1 MPFWKSARPT
11 SLRYARA
18 RHRRWHGNNPV
29 TTTHTPSQN
38 TPSANDGGIDFP
50 LEGVR
55 VLDLSRVFAG
65 PLCGQVL
72 ADFGAE
78 VIKVEHPGRGD
89 DTRDWGMRI
98 GKTETTYYNSMNRNK
113 RSVTVDLQTPEG
125 LKIIH
130 ELLPQ
135 CDVVVHNFKTGG
147 AEKLGLGYEQLKA
160 IQPGLIYCAV
170 AGYDSSGPEAKR
182 PGYDLVIQGESGL
195 MALNGEANTPPLKFG
210 VAVVDL
216 MTGMYAAQAVLAALF
231 QRTRTG
237 KGRLIEM
244 ALYDCGVMITG
255 YYGLDA
261 MLLGHDPQRYG
272 NAHPS
277 IVPYGMF
284 EAADG
289 PLIVAVGNNNQF
301 DKFCRQ
307 VVMRPDIVEDPRY
320 ATNVER
326 AKNRLTLLPVM
337 KELFTSFP
345 RDVLLQRM
353 TAAGI
358 PCGKVA
364 GLHEALTSERTRRG
378 GLLQEMPHPVAG
390 TTHVFA
396 PPYRLDGQRLPIR
409 NAPPTLGEGT
419 KEVLQQLLQLS
430 EQELQALRDKGVLTL
445 PQA

>member
-1 MPFWKSARPT
+1 MTSTTPT
-11 SLRYARA
+11 PALPE
-18 RHRRWHGNNPV
+18 GM
-29 TTTHTPSQN
+29 
-38 TPSANDGGIDFP
+38 DFP

-72 ADFGAE
+72 ADFGAD

-113 RSVTVDLQTPEG
+113 RSITVDLQTPEG
-125 LKIIH
+125 VKIIRD
-130 ELLPQ
+130 LLPQ
-135 CDVVVHNFKTGG
+135 CDVVVQNFKTGG

-160 IQPGLIYCAV
+160 IKPDLIYCSV

-182 PGYDLVIQGESGL
+182 PGYDLVIQGEAGL
-195 MALNGEANTPPLKFG
+195 MAINGEASQPPLKFG
-210 VAVVDL
+210 VAAVDM

-231 QRTRTG
+231 RRERTG
-237 KGRLIEM
+237 KGRHIEM
-244 ALYDCGVMITG
+244 ALYDCGLMITG

-284 EAADG
+284 EAQDG
-289 PLIVAVGNNNQF
+289 PLIIAVGNNSQF

-307 VVMRPDIVEDPRY
+307 VVMRPDIVEDPRF

-326 AKNRLTLLPVM
+326 ARNRLTLLPEM
-337 KELFTSFP
+337 KALIASFP
-345 RDVLLQRM
+345 RDVLLERL

-358 PCGKVA
+358 PCGRVA

-409 NAPPTLGEGT
+409 NAPPTLGAAT
-419 KEVLQQLLQLS
+419 REVLQQLLQLP
-430 EQELQALRDKGVLTL
+430 EAELQALRDKGVLTL
-445 PQA
+445 PDPQQH

>member
-1 MPFWKSARPT
+1 MT
-11 SLRYARA
+11 S
-18 RHRRWHGNNPV
+18 
-29 TTTHTPSQN
+29 TTPTPSL
-38 TPSANDGGIDFP
+38 PEGMDFP

-72 ADFGAE
+72 ADFGAD

-113 RSVTVDLQTPEG
+113 RSITLDLQTPEG
-125 LKIIH
+125 VKIVH
-130 ELLPQ
+130 DLLPQ
-135 CDVVVHNFKTGG
+135 FDVVIHNFKTGG

-160 IQPGLIYCAV
+160 IKPDLIYCSV

-182 PGYDLVIQGESGL
+182 PGYDLVIQGEAGL
-195 MALNGEANTPPLKFG
+195 MAINGEASQPPLKFG
-210 VAVVDL
+210 VAAVDM

-231 QRTRTG
+231 RRERTG
-237 KGRLIEM
+237 KGRHIEM
-244 ALYDCGVMITG
+244 ALYDCGLMITG

-284 EAADG
+284 EAQDG
-289 PLIVAVGNNNQF
+289 PLIIAVGNNSQF

-307 VVMRPDIVEDPRY
+307 VVMRPDIVEDPRF

-326 AKNRLTLLPVM
+326 ARNRLTLLPEM
-337 KELFTSFP
+337 KALIASFP
-345 RDVLLQRM
+345 RDVLLERL

-358 PCGKVA
+358 PCGRVA

-409 NAPPTLGEGT
+409 NAPPTLGAAT
-419 KEVLQQLLQLS
+419 REVLQQLLQLP
-430 EQELQALRDKGVLTL
+430 EAELQALRDKGVLTL
-445 PQA
+445 PDPQQH

>member
-1 MPFWKSARPT
+1 MTSTTPT
-11 SLRYARA
+11 SPLPE
-18 RHRRWHGNNPV
+18 GM
-29 TTTHTPSQN
+29 
-38 TPSANDGGIDFP
+38 DFP

-72 ADFGAE
+72 ADFGAD

-113 RSVTVDLQTPEG
+113 RSITVDLQTPEG
-125 LKIIH
+125 VKIIRD
-130 ELLPQ
+130 LLPQ
-135 CDVVVHNFKTGG
+135 CDVVVQNFKTGG

-160 IQPGLIYCAV
+160 LKPDLIYCSV

-182 PGYDLVIQGESGL
+182 PGYDLVIQGEAGL
-195 MALNGEANTPPLKFG
+195 MALNGEASQPPLKFG
-210 VAVVDL
+210 VAAVDM

-231 QRTRTG
+231 RRTKTG
-237 KGRLIEM
+237 QGRHIEM
-244 ALYDCGVMITG
+244 ALYDCGLMITG

-284 EAADG
+284 EAQDG
-289 PLIVAVGNNNQF
+289 PLIIAVGNNSQF

-326 AKNRLTLLPVM
+326 ARNRLTLLPEM
-337 KELFTSFP
+337 KALIASFP
-345 RDVLLQRM
+345 RDVLLERLA
-353 TAAGI
+353 AAGI
-358 PCGKVA
+358 PCGRVA

-409 NAPPTLGEGT
+409 NAPPTLGAAT
-419 KEVLQQLLQLS
+419 REVLQQLLQLP
-430 EQELQALRDKGVLTL
+430 EAELEALRDKGVLTL
-445 PQA
+445 PPLP

>member
-1 MPFWKSARPT
+1 M
-11 SLRYARA
+11 
-18 RHRRWHGNNPV
+18 
-29 TTTHTPSQN
+29 TTTTTTTPT
-38 TPSANDGGIDFP
+38 TPPDGMDFP
-50 LEGVR
+50 LQGVR

-65 PLCGQVL
+65 PLCGMVL

-125 LKIIH
+125 VKIIH
-130 ELLPQ
+130 DLLPQ
-135 CDVVVHNFKTGG
+135 CDVVVQNFKTGG

-160 IQPGLIYCAV
+160 IKPDLIYCSV

-237 KGRLIEM
+237 KGRHIEM
-244 ALYDCGVMITG
+244 ALYDCGLMITG

-277 IVPYGMF
+277 IVPYGMYD
-284 EAADG
+284 AADG
-289 PLIVAVGNNNQF
+289 PLIIAVGNNAQF

-307 VVMRPDIVEDPRY
+307 VIERPDIVEDPRF

-326 AKNRLTLLPVM
+326 AKNRLVLGPML
-337 KELFTSFP
+337 KELIAGFA

-378 GLLQEMPHPVAG
+378 GLLQELPHPVAG
-390 TTHVFA
+390 STHVFA

-419 KEVLQQLLQLS
+419 REVLQQLLQLS
-430 EQELQALRDKGVLTL
+430 EPELQALRDKGVLTL
-445 PQA
+445 PHI

>member
-1 MPFWKSARPT
+1 M
-11 SLRYARA
+11 
-18 RHRRWHGNNPV
+18 
-29 TTTHTPSQN
+29 TTTTTTTTPT
-38 TPSANDGGIDFP
+38 TPPDGMDFP
-50 LEGVR
+50 LQGVR

-65 PLCGQVL
+65 PLCGMVL

-113 RSVTVDLQTPEG
+113 RSIRVDLQTPEG
-125 LKIIH
+125 VKIIH
-130 ELLPQ
+130 DLLPQ
-135 CDVVVHNFKTGG
+135 CDVVVQNFKTGG

-160 IQPGLIYCAV
+160 IKPDLIYCSV

-237 KGRLIEM
+237 KGRHIEM
-244 ALYDCGVMITG
+244 ALYDCGLMITG

-277 IVPYGMF
+277 IVPYGMYD
-284 EAADG
+284 AADG
-289 PLIVAVGNNNQF
+289 PLIIAVGNNAQF

-307 VVMRPDIVEDPRY
+307 VIERPDIVEDPRF

-326 AKNRLTLLPVM
+326 AKNRLVLGPML
-337 KELFTSFP
+337 KELIAGFA

-378 GLLQEMPHPVAG
+378 GLLQELPHPVAG
-390 TTHVFA
+390 STHVFA

-419 KEVLQQLLQLS
+419 REVLQQLLQLS
-430 EQELQALRDKGVLTL
+430 EPELQALRDKGVLTL
-445 PQA
+445 PHI

>member
-1 MPFWKSARPT
+1 MASNAPT
-11 SLRYARA
+11 
-18 RHRRWHGNNPV
+18 H
-29 TTTHTPSQN
+29 
-38 TPSANDGGIDFP
+38 DIDFP
-50 LEGVR
+50 LDGVR

-72 ADFGAE
+72 ADLGAE

-113 RSVTVDLQTPEG
+113 RSITLDLQSPEG
-125 LKIIH
+125 LKIVH

-135 CDVVVHNFKTGG
+135 CDVVIHNFKTGG

-160 IQPGLIYCAV
+160 IKPDLIYCAV
-170 AGYDSSGPEAKR
+170 AGYDTSGPEAKR
-182 PGYDLVIQGESGL
+182 PGYDLVIQGETGL
-195 MALNGEANTPPLKFG
+195 MALNGEAGTPPLKFG

-216 MTGMYAAQAVLAALF
+216 MTGMYAGQAVLAALF
-231 QRTRTG
+231 QRSRTG
-237 KGRLIEM
+237 RGRLIEM
-244 ALYDCGVMITG
+244 ALYDCGLTITG

-261 MLLGHDPQRYG
+261 LKLGHDPERYG

-277 IVPYGMF
+277 IVPYGMY
-284 EAADG
+284 ESADG
-289 PLIVAVGNNNQF
+289 PLIIAVGNNAQF

-307 VVMRPDIVEDPRY
+307 VIERPDIVEDPRF
-320 ATNVER
+320 ATNVNR
-326 AKNRLTLLPVM
+326 AKHRLELGPML
-337 KELFTSFP
+337 KELIATFP
-345 RDVLLQRM
+345 RDLLLQRL

-378 GLLQEMPHPVAG
+378 RLVQDMPHPVVG
-390 TTHVFA
+390 TTPVFA

-409 NAPPTLGEGT
+409 SAPPTLGEGT
-419 KEVLQQLLQLS
+419 REVLTSLLAMS
-430 EQELQALRDKGVLTL
+430 DEQLQALKDKGVLTL
-445 PQA
+445 PQN

>member
-1 MPFWKSARPT
+1 M
-11 SLRYARA
+11 
-18 RHRRWHGNNPV
+18 
-29 TTTHTPSQN
+29 
-38 TPSANDGGIDFP
+38 
-50 LEGVR
+50 
-55 VLDLSRVFAG
+55 LDLSRVFAG

-135 CDVVVHNFKTGG
+135 CDVVIHNFKTGG

-160 IQPGLIYCAV
+160 LQPGLIYCAV

-182 PGYDLVIQGESGL
+182 PGYDLVIQGEAGL

-261 MLLGHDPQRYG
+261 MLLGPDPQRYG

-289 PLIVAVGNNNQF
+289 PLIVAVGNNSQF

-353 TAAGI
+353 TVAGI

-445 PQA
+445 PQG

>member
-1 MPFWKSARPT
+1 M
-11 SLRYARA
+11 
-18 RHRRWHGNNPV
+18 
-29 TTTHTPSQN
+29 TTTTTTTPT
-38 TPSANDGGIDFP
+38 TPPDGMDFP
-50 LEGVR
+50 LQGVR

-65 PLCGQVL
+65 PLCGMVL

-113 RSVTVDLQTPEG
+113 RSITVDLQTPEG
-125 LKIIH
+125 VKIIH
-130 ELLPQ
+130 DLLPQ
-135 CDVVVHNFKTGG
+135 CDVVVQNFKTGG

-160 IQPGLIYCAV
+160 IKPDLIYCSV

-237 KGRLIEM
+237 KGRHIEM
-244 ALYDCGVMITG
+244 ALYDCGLMITG

-277 IVPYGMF
+277 IVPYGMY

-289 PLIVAVGNNNQF
+289 PLIIAVGNNAQF

-307 VVMRPDIVEDPRY
+307 VIERPDIVEDPRF

-326 AKNRLTLLPVM
+326 AKNRLVLGPML
-337 KELFTSFP
+337 KELIAGFA

-378 GLLQEMPHPVAG
+378 GLLQELPHPVAG
-390 TTHVFA
+390 STHVFA

-419 KEVLQQLLQLS
+419 REVLQQLLQLS
-430 EQELQALRDKGVLTL
+430 EPELQALRDKGVLTL
-445 PQA
+445 PHI

>member
-1 MPFWKSARPT
+1 MPA
-11 SLRYARA
+11 
-18 RHRRWHGNNPV
+18 
-29 TTTHTPSQN
+29 THPAAAA
-38 TPSANDGGIDFP
+38 PPDDIDFP
-50 LEGVR
+50 LQGVR

-78 VIKVEHPGRGD
+78 VVKVEHPGRGD
-89 DTRDWGMRI
+89 DTRDWGLRI
-98 GKTETTYYNSMNRNK
+98 GQTETTYYNSMNRNK
-113 RSVTVDLQTPEG
+113 RSVTLDLQSPEG
-125 LKIIH
+125 AQIVH

-135 CDVVVHNFKTGG
+135 FDVVIHNFKTGG

-160 IQPGLIYCAV
+160 LKPDLIYCAV
-170 AGYDSSGPEAKR
+170 AGYDTSGPEAKR
-182 PGYDLVIQGESGL
+182 PGYDLVIQGEAGL
-195 MALNGEANTPPLKFG
+195 MAINGEAGQPPLKFG

-231 QRTRTG
+231 QRERTG
-237 KGRLIEM
+237 RGRLIEL
-244 ALYDCGVMITG
+244 ALYDCGLMVTG

-261 MLLGHDPQRYG
+261 MQLGRDPQRYG

-284 EAADG
+284 DAADG
-289 PLIVAVGNNNQF
+289 PLIIAVGNNAQF

-307 VVMRPDIVEDPRY
+307 VIGRPDIVEDPRF

-326 AKNRLTLLPVM
+326 AKNRL
-337 KELFTSFP
+337 ELAPMLTELIRSFS
-345 RDVLLQRM
+345 RDVLLERM
-353 TAAGI
+353 AACGI

-378 GLLQEMPHPVAG
+378 GLLQDMPHPVVG
-390 TTHVFA
+390 TTPVFA
-396 PPYRLDGQRLPIR
+396 PPYRLNGQRLPIR

-419 KEVLQQLLQLS
+419 REVLQRLLQMS
-430 EQELQALRDKGVLTL
+430 DEQLQGLQQRGVLTL
-445 PQA
+445 PEAPLPPA

>member
-1 MPFWKSARPT
+1 M
-11 SLRYARA
+11 
-18 RHRRWHGNNPV
+18 
-29 TTTHTPSQN
+29 TTTTTTTTPT
-38 TPSANDGGIDFP
+38 TPPDGMDFP
-50 LEGVR
+50 LQGVR

-65 PLCGQVL
+65 PLCGMVL

-113 RSVTVDLQTPEG
+113 RSITVDLQTPEG
-125 LKIIH
+125 VKIIH
-130 ELLPQ
+130 DLLPQ
-135 CDVVVHNFKTGG
+135 CDVVVQNFKTGG

-160 IQPGLIYCAV
+160 IKPDLIYCSV

-237 KGRLIEM
+237 KGRHIEM
-244 ALYDCGVMITG
+244 ALYDCGLMITG

-277 IVPYGMF
+277 IVPYGMYD
-284 EAADG
+284 AADG
-289 PLIVAVGNNNQF
+289 PLIIAVGNNAQF

-307 VVMRPDIVEDPRY
+307 VIERPDIVEDPRF

-326 AKNRLTLLPVM
+326 AKNRLVLGPML
-337 KELFTSFP
+337 KELIAGFA

-378 GLLQEMPHPVAG
+378 GLLQELPHPVAG
-390 TTHVFA
+390 STHVFA

-409 NAPPTLGEGT
+409 NAPPTLGAGT
-419 KEVLQQLLQLS
+419 REVLQQLLQLS
-430 EQELQALRDKGVLTL
+430 EPELQALRDKGVLTL
-445 PQA
+445 PHI

>member
-1 MPFWKSARPT
+1 MTAT
-11 SLRYARA
+11 E
-18 RHRRWHGNNPV
+18 
-29 TTTHTPSQN
+29 PSPG
-38 TPSANDGGIDFP
+38 TDFP

-113 RSVTVDLQTPEG
+113 RSITLDLQSPEG
-125 LKIIH
+125 LQIVH
-130 ELLPQ
+130 DLLPQ
-135 CDVVVHNFKTGG
+135 CDVVIHNFKTGG

-160 IQPGLIYCAV
+160 IRPDLVYCAV

-182 PGYDLVIQGESGL
+182 PGYDLVIQGEAGL
-195 MALNGEANTPPLKFG
+195 MALNGEADQPPLKFG

-216 MTGMYAAQAVLAALF
+216 VTGMHAAQAVLAALF
-231 QRTRTG
+231 RRERTG
-237 KGRLIEM
+237 KGQLIEM
-244 ALYDCGVMITG
+244 ALYDCGIMVTG

-261 MLLGHDPQRYG
+261 LQLGRDPARYG

-289 PLIVAVGNNNQF
+289 PLIIAVGNNAQF
-301 DKFCRQ
+301 EKFCRN
-307 VVMRPDIVEDPRY
+307 VIARPDIVEDPRF

-326 AKNRLTLLPVM
+326 AKHRPELVPLLNGMIRSV
-337 KELFTSFP
+337 K
-345 RDVLLQRM
+345 RDVLLERM

-364 GLHEALTSERTRRG
+364 GLHEALTSERTRAS
-378 GLLQEMPHPVAG
+378 GLVQDMPHPVAG
-390 TTHVFA
+390 TTPVFA
-396 PPYRLDGQRLPIR
+396 PPYRLDGQRLPVR

-419 KEVLQQLLQLS
+419 REVLHRLLSLNDEQLQQLQ
-430 EQELQALRDKGVLTL
+430 QRGVLTL
-445 PQA
+445 P

>member
-1 MPFWKSARPT
+1 MADSNT
-11 SLRYARA
+11 EQ
-18 RHRRWHGNNPV
+18 NP
-29 TTTHTPSQN
+29 
-38 TPSANDGGIDFP
+38 DIDFP
-50 LEGVR
+50 LEGVK

-65 PLCGQVL
+65 PLCGMVL

-78 VIKVEHPGRGD
+78 VVKVEHPGRGD

-113 RSVTVDLQTPEG
+113 RSITLDLQTPEG
-125 LKIIH
+125 VKIVH

-135 CDVVVHNFKTGG
+135 FDVVIHNFKTGG

-160 IQPGLIYCAV
+160 IKPDLIYCAV

-182 PGYDLVIQGESGL
+182 PGYDLVIQGEAGL
-195 MALNGEANTPPLKFG
+195 MALNGDAGMPPLKFG

-216 MTGMYAAQAVLAALF
+216 VTGMYAAQAVLAALF
-231 QRTRTG
+231 RRERTG

-244 ALYDCGVMITG
+244 ALYDSGITVTG

-261 MLLGHDPQRYG
+261 LQLGHDPERYG

-277 IVPYGMF
+277 IVPYGMY

-289 PLIVAVGNNNQF
+289 PLIIAVGNNSQF

-307 VVMRPDIVEDPRY
+307 VVLRPDIVDDQRFS
-320 ATNVER
+320 TNVNR
-326 AKNRLTLLPVM
+326 ARNRLELLPM
-337 KELFTSFP
+337 LKELIGSFP
-345 RDVLLQRM
+345 RDLLLERL

-358 PCGKVA
+358 PCGRVA
-364 GLHEALTSERTRRG
+364 GLHEALTSERTRRS
-378 GLLQEMPHPVAG
+378 GLLRDMPHPVAG
-390 TTHVFA
+390 TTPVFA

-409 NAPPTLGEGT
+409 HAPPTLGEGT
-419 KEVLQQLLQLS
+419 REVLQRLLTLNDAQLQD
-430 EQELQALRDKGVLTL
+430 LQAKGVLTL
-445 PQA
+445 PQEPS

>member
-1 MPFWKSARPT
+1 M
-11 SLRYARA
+11 
-18 RHRRWHGNNPV
+18 
-29 TTTHTPSQN
+29 TTTTP
-38 TPSANDGGIDFP
+38 TPPLPEGMDFP
-50 LEGVR
+50 LDGVR

-72 ADFGAE
+72 ADFGAD

-113 RSVTVDLQTPEG
+113 RSITVDLQTPEG
-125 LKIIH
+125 VKIIRD
-130 ELLPQ
+130 LLPQ
-135 CDVVVHNFKTGG
+135 CDVVIQNFKTGG

-160 IQPGLIYCAV
+160 IKPDLIYCSV

-182 PGYDLVIQGESGL
+182 PGYDLVIQGEAGL
-195 MALNGEANTPPLKFG
+195 MALNGEASQPPLKFG
-210 VAVVDL
+210 VAAVDM

-231 QRTRTG
+231 RRSTTG
-237 KGRLIEM
+237 KGRHIEM
-244 ALYDCGVMITG
+244 ALYDCGLMITG

-284 EAADG
+284 EAQDG
-289 PLIVAVGNNNQF
+289 PLIIAVGNNSQF

-307 VVMRPDIVEDPRY
+307 VVMRPDIVEDPRF

-326 AKNRLTLLPVM
+326 ARNRLILLPQM
-337 KELFTSFP
+337 KALIASFP
-345 RDVLLQRM
+345 RDVLLERL

-358 PCGKVA
+358 PCGRVA

-409 NAPPTLGEGT
+409 NAPPTLGAAT
-419 KEVLQQLLQLS
+419 REVLQQLLQLP
-430 EQELQALRDKGVLTL
+430 EAELEALRDKGVLTL
-445 PQA
+445 PSL

>member
-1 MPFWKSARPT
+1 MADSNT
-11 SLRYARA
+11 EQ
-18 RHRRWHGNNPV
+18 NP
-29 TTTHTPSQN
+29 
-38 TPSANDGGIDFP
+38 DIDFP
-50 LEGVR
+50 LEGVK

-65 PLCGQVL
+65 PLCGMVL

-78 VIKVEHPGRGD
+78 VVKVEHPGRGD

-113 RSVTVDLQTPEG
+113 RSITLDLQTPEG
-125 LKIIH
+125 VKIVH

-135 CDVVVHNFKTGG
+135 FDVVIHNFKTGG

-160 IQPGLIYCAV
+160 IKPDLIYCAV

-182 PGYDLVIQGESGL
+182 PGYDLVIQGEAGL
-195 MALNGEANTPPLKFG
+195 MALNGDAGMPPLKFG

-216 MTGMYAAQAVLAALF
+216 VTGMYAAQAVLAALF
-231 QRTRTG
+231 RRERTG

-244 ALYDCGVMITG
+244 ALYDSGITVTG

-261 MLLGHDPQRYG
+261 LQLGHDPERYG

-277 IVPYGMF
+277 IVPYGMY

-289 PLIVAVGNNNQF
+289 PLIIAVGNNSQF

-307 VVMRPDIVEDPRY
+307 VVLRPDIVDDQRFS
-320 ATNVER
+320 TNVNR
-326 AKNRLTLLPVM
+326 ARNRLELLPM
-337 KELFTSFP
+337 LKELIGSFP
-345 RDVLLQRM
+345 RDLLLERL

-358 PCGKVA
+358 PCGRVA
-364 GLHEALTSERTRRG
+364 GLHEALTSERTRRS
-378 GLLQEMPHPVAG
+378 GLLRDMPHPVVG
-390 TTHVFA
+390 TTPVFA

-409 NAPPTLGEGT
+409 HAPPTLGEGT
-419 KEVLQQLLQLS
+419 REVLQRLLTLDDAQLQD
-430 EQELQALRDKGVLTL
+430 LQAKGVLTL
-445 PQA
+445 PPEPSCSTP

>member
-1 MPFWKSARPT
+1 MNAASPADAT
-11 SLRYARA
+11 A
-18 RHRRWHGNNPV
+18 
-29 TTTHTPSQN
+29 
-38 TPSANDGGIDFP
+38 GGIDFP

-78 VIKVEHPGRGD
+78 VVKVEHPGRGD

-98 GKTETTYYNSMNRNK
+98 GRTETTYYNSMNRNK
-113 RSVTVDLQTPEG
+113 RSVTLDLQSPEG
-125 LKIIH
+125 VRIVH
-130 ELLPQ
+130 DLLPQ
-135 CDVVVHNFKTGG
+135 FDVVIHNFKTGG

-160 IQPGLIYCAV
+160 LKPDLIYCAV
-170 AGYDSSGPEAKR
+170 AGYDVTGPEAKR
-182 PGYDLVIQGESGL
+182 PGYDLVIQGEAGL
-195 MALNGEANTPPLKFG
+195 MALNGEAAQPPLKFG

-231 QRTRTG
+231 QRGRTG
-237 KGRLIEM
+237 RGRLIEM
-244 ALYDCGVMITG
+244 ALYDCGLMVTG

-261 MLLGHDPQRYG
+261 MQLGHDPARYG

-284 EAADG
+284 DAADG
-289 PLIVAVGNNNQF
+289 PLIIAVGNNAQF

-307 VVMRPDIVEDPRY
+307 VIERPDIVEDPRF

-326 AKNRLTLLPVM
+326 AKNRQVIGPMLTGLIRA
-337 KELFTSFP
+337 FP
-345 RDVLLQRM
+345 RDLLLERM
-353 TAAGI
+353 TACGI

-378 GLLQEMPHPVAG
+378 GLLQDMPHPVVG
-390 TTHVFA
+390 TTPVFA
-396 PPYRLDGQRLPIR
+396 PPYRIDGQRLPIR
-409 NAPPTLGEGT
+409 HAPPTLGEGT
-419 KEVLQQLLQLS
+419 REVLQRLLQMS
-430 EQELQALRDKGVLTL
+430 DGQLQQLQQRGVLTL
-445 PQA
+445 PEAPPQA